1 MKRNVTVVLLVA
13 TVGLAFAAVGA
24 RLGVLGYFGH
34 RQQLPALHVQD
45 LPFRYPARLWREGVE
60 GEVLLRVHITEAGI
74 VDSVEL
80 ERSSGSVEL
89 DEIALS
95 GARRL
100 AYQPAKQGDQAV
112 AVWAVLP
119 IRFERSTGSVAAQ
132 ER

>member
-1 MKRNVTVVLLVA
+1 VA
-13 TVGLAFAAVGA
+13 G
-24 RLGVLGYFGH
+24 RI
-34 RQQLPALHVQD
+34 
-45 LPFRYPARLWREGVE
+45 
-60 GEVLLRVHITEAGI
+60 HITEAGI